1 MKLYSFRFTKQFSFS
16 LLFTAFFLLQ
26 NVASNAQEIVKRDI
40 KIEQL
45 VNEVSSDS
53 LKAYINKL
61 VSFGTRSTLST
72 DEDSDRGIAAA
83 RRWVLG
89 KFQEFA
95 KISDGRMTSNMDE
108 WILEPD
114 GRRIDEQIKMGNVIA
129 TLKGTDPTD
138 TRIFMV
144 SGHID
149 SRVTDVMNRTDY
161 APGANDNGSGTV
173 AVIELARIMAK
184 AKFPATVIFTVFSGE
199 EQGLLGAKHLAQK
212 AVNEKWNLVAL
223 LNNDI
228 MGSNNSNQT
237 NIIDNTRVR
246 VFSEGLPSF
255 ETDKRVGAIRQFGYE
270 NDGGPRQL
278 ARYIKEIGER
288 YVDNLEVV
296 MIYRND
302 RFLRG
307 GDHTPFV
314 GEGFAAVRMSEMNEN
329 FLHQHQDLRTE
340 DGVEYGDLTKFM
352 DFEYLRKNTAVNLA
366 SLATLASA
374 PGVPEDVLMDVQGL
388 GNSTTL
394 SWSKPAPGTVAGY
407 YVVMRET
414 HVSQWQKKFYTT
426 DLTLTL
432 PYSKDNYFFA
442 VQAVSAGGHES
453 LPVIPRVSFRQR

>member
-1 MKLYSFRFTKQFSFS
+1 MKKYLLLIPVA
-16 LLFTAFFLLQ
+16 LLFATT
-26 NVASNAQEIVKRDI
+26 SNAQKIVNRDV
-40 KIEQL
+40 KIEQM

-53 LKAYINKL
+53 LSAYINKL
-61 VSFGTRSTLST
+61 VTFGTRNTLST
-72 DEDSDRGIAAA
+72 NETPNRGIAAS
-83 RRWVLG
+83 RRWVLS

-95 KISDGRMTSNMDE
+95 KTSNGRMTAKIDE
-108 WILEPD
+108 WTLEPD
-114 GRRIDEQIKMGNVIA
+114 GRRIDEEIKMGNVMA

-138 TRIFMV
+138 TRMFMV

-149 SRVTDVMNRTDY
+149 SRVTDVMNRTND
-161 APGANDNGSGTV
+161 APGANDDGSGTV
-173 AVIELARIMAK
+173 AVIELARVMAE
-184 AKFPATVIFTVFSGE
+184 ASFPATIIFTVFSGE

-212 AVNEKWNLVAL
+212 AVEEKWNLVAL

-246 VFSEGLPSF
+246 IFSEGLPTF
-255 ETDKRVGAIRQFGYE
+255 ETDKKVGAIGRFGYE
-270 NDGGPRQL
+270 NDGAPRQL
-278 ARYIKEIGER
+278 ARYVKEVGER

-314 GEGFAAVRMSEMNEN
+314 NLGFPAVRMSEMNEN

-340 DGVEYGDLTKFM
+340 DGVEYGDLAKFM

-374 PGVPEDVLMDVQGL
+374 PGVPTDVLLDVQGL

-394 SWSKPAPGTVAGY
+394 SWSKPANGTATGY

-414 HVSQWQKKFYTT
+414 HVPQWQKKFYTT